1 MAMIILPLSRSV
13 KFDHPSINCVIS
25 KSVMKSVHISGLD
38 VATLRA
44 LLAIHKRGSLSR
56 AAEQLGVT
64 QSTLSHT
71 LKRLRAAFGDEL
83 FVRHGRGVVPTERC
97 DALVAG
103 VRRLLD
109 QLADLAEPPSFEA
122 ATSAHR
128 FTLSCNFYERFLL
141 LPHLVREFRNQA
153 PAAQLNVI
161 QSNLRGHEQLNSG
174 QCDVLISPLLAET
187 SGLYRRSVMADRYA
201 CFVDRAHPLA
211 KAPLT
216 LENYAAANHIAVNYD
231 GGWRPFYRNALDA
244 LGVSITPRIELPSF
258 GAIGSILEG
267 SDLILTAPAA
277 LASVLLPKA
286 VMIEPPFAA
295 EFEVFMFWTARQHD
309 SPANGWLRHLVAETV
324 RSARAS
330 AD

>member
-1 MAMIILPLSRSV
+1 
-13 KFDHPSINCVIS
+13 
-25 KSVMKSVHISGLD
+25 MKSIDISSLSVSTLQAL
-38 VATLRA
+38 VA
-44 LLAIHKRGSLSR
+44 IQHWGSLSK
-56 AAEQLGVT
+56 AAERIEVT

-83 FVRHGRGVVPTERC
+83 FIRHGRGVVPTLRC
-97 DALVAG
+97 DELVAG
-103 VRRLLD
+103 VQRLLD
-109 QLADLAEPPSFEA
+109 QLADLAEPPSFA
-122 ATSAHR
+122 ASTSAHR

-141 LPHLVREFRNQA
+141 LPHLVRQFRRLA

-187 SGLYRRSVMADRYA
+187 SGLYRRAVMADRYA

-211 KAPLT
+211 EAPLS
-216 LENYAAANHIAVNYD
+216 LEAYAAANHIAVNYD
-231 GGWRPFYRNALDA
+231 GGWRPFYRSALDA
-244 LGVSITPRIELPSF
+244 LGVSIRPRVELPSF

-286 VMIEPPFAA
+286 VMLEPPFAA
-295 EFEVFMFWTARQHD
+295 DFEVFMFWTARQHD
-309 SPANGWLRHLVAETV
+309 SPANGWLRQLVAETV